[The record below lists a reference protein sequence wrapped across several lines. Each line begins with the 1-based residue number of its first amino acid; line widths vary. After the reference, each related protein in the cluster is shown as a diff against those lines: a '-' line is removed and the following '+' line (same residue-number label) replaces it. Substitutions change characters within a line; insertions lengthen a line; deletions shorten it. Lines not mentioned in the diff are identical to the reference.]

1 MPLTSQTAVYTMSCL
16 CTCAGGS
23 ADHPHMPTQAVV
35 TVSHSFHNV
44 YLTQPNSLI
53 NNLLV
58 LYATQTL
65 SFQF

>member
-23 ADHPHMPTQAVV
+23 ADHPHMLTQAVV

-44 YLTQPNSLI
+44 YLTQPNSLM